1 VWSVFLPFYNKKTQ
15 RSFVINFTGGIKMVY
30 TIITRR
36 RDGYMNQKIFVDC
49 EMPEAVSAAKIMM
62 QCDKSDYT
70 EIYQD
75 RVPKGDLWG
84 KPVEVVKNG

>member
-1 VWSVFLPFYNKKTQ
+1 MDYP
-15 RSFVINFTGGIKMVY
+15 KMVY

-36 RDGYMNQKIFVDC
+36 RDGYMNQKVFVNC
-49 EMPEAVSAAKIMM
+49 EIPDAVIAAKIMVS
-62 QCDKSDYT
+62 CDKSDYA

-84 KPVEVVKNG
+84 KPVAKVILNKDGEVDFLEH

>member
-1 VWSVFLPFYNKKTQ
+1 
-15 RSFVINFTGGIKMVY
+15 MVY

-36 RDGYMNQKIFVDC
+36 RDGYMNQKVFVDC
-49 EMPEAVSAAKIMM
+49 EIAEAVNASKSMM
-62 QCDKSDYT
+62 VCDKSDYT

-84 KPVEVVKNG
+84 KPVAKVKLNADGLTEVVIND

>member
-1 VWSVFLPFYNKKTQ
+1 
-15 RSFVINFTGGIKMVY
+15 MVY

-49 EMPEAVSAAKIMM
+49 EIADAVIASKIMM
-62 QCDKSDYT
+62 SCDKSDFT

-84 KPVEVVKNG
+84 KPVAKVRLSENGEAEFIQQKEGL

>member
-1 VWSVFLPFYNKKTQ
+1 
-15 RSFVINFTGGIKMVY
+15 MVY

-36 RDGYMNQKIFVDC
+36 RDGYMNQKVFVDC
-49 EMPEAVSAAKIMM
+49 ELSDAVSAAKIMM
-62 QCDKSDYT
+62 QSDKSDYT

-84 KPVEVVKNG
+84 KPTAKVKLNTDGLAEVVNND